1 MASKVKV
8 DQIQTADGTGS
19 ITLNNDIA
27 MAATKTLPAASL
39 TGTLPAIDGSN
50 LTGLSS
56 GLSEVDQWVLTVALA
71 LGTSDTF
78 ATANWARQSD
88 SQLNS
93 TGFGKI
99 GTGMSESSGVFSF
112 PSTGYWMVDF
122 NAMLGGTVDCREFAI
137 EIWATTDNSTYTTAA
152 QTRTH
157 IKRTYTSGYTTYV
170 AASCKMIFDV
180 TNTSNC
186 KIKVSGF
193 STLAS
198 STEIF
203 NNNTYLTFTKLGDT

>member
-193 STLAS
+193 STQS
-198 STEIF
+198 SLTEIF